1 MTERKRR
8 ALDYIRLNGEV
19 SRSQYEAYMQ
29 LNERTARRDLR
40 DLVDMGYLDS
50 RGDSVDKVYFIKN
63 DEAGQ

>member
-1 MTERKRR
+1 M
-8 ALDYIRLNGEV
+8 DYIRLNGEV
-19 SRSQYEAYMQ
+19 TRSQYAAHMH

-40 DLVDMGYLDS
+40 DLVDMGHLDS

>member
-1 MTERKRR
+1 MH
-8 ALDYIRLNGEV
+8 
-19 SRSQYEAYMQ
+19 